1 MEKLFACSNP
11 SDIYSP
17 IYIVSRTPMSSMSE
31 MGRLLVMVAFKMRII
46 LSYLRGVRIIRWIS
60 ENWIRTI
67 LVLTIIVVVGQ

>member
-1 MEKLFACSNP
+1 
-11 SDIYSP
+11 
-17 IYIVSRTPMSSMSE
+17 MSSMSE

>member
-31 MGRLLVMVAFKMRII
+31 MGRLLVVVAFEMRMIV
-46 LSYLRGVRIIRWIS
+46 SYLRGGSNNTVD
-60 ENWIRTI
+60 E
-67 LVLTIIVVVGQ
+67 